1 MTDQTPAEPAQP
13 AAPTLAPPLGPPT
26 YAPVPVG
33 TDPLAIA
40 GLVCAFL
47 VWPVGLGLS
56 IAALVRTRR
65 SGQGGRGLAIGGI
78 VVASLGFVGTVL
90 SVVMLVLVGGP
101 LSDAIDD
108 EMKAL
113 ESSQPTATAAEP
125 SPTAADDSAAAGE
138 AVETPT
144 ADGTWTAPATA
155 AGLTGQA
162 RACEILFS
170 GDPESLMSVLTA
182 DDGTDPEGLIA
193 TVGQIFDAARA
204 DLDPALA
211 ADVTTLQ
218 TLFAP
223 ETYLLTEPE
232 LTAATEAGDAAGNRL
247 AAACGVEL
255 G

>member
-1 MTDQTPAEPAQP
+1 MTEQSPLEP
-13 AAPTLAPPLGPPT
+13 AAPAFAP
-26 YAPVPVG
+26 APAPAV
-33 TDPLAIA
+33 TDPLAIV

-78 VVASLGFVGTVL
+78 VVASLAFVVTVV
-90 SVVMLVLVGGP
+90 SVITLFLVGGP
-101 LSDAIDD
+101 IAEAIDA
-108 EMKAL
+108 EVKAL
-113 ESSQPTATAAEP
+113 ESSQPTETVAAP
-125 SPTAADDSAAAGE
+125 SPSAADESAAAGE
-138 AVETPT
+138 AVEAPA

-211 ADVTTLQ
+211 ADATTLQ
-218 TLFAP
+218 TLFVP
-223 ETYLLTEPE
+223 ETYLLAEPE